1 MFAFES
7 VAAAVVAQQADDIQ
21 EDVDE
26 VQVQGQ
32 STVDGSFLRQLRVA
46 CIVGI
51 HLLELL
57 GVIGGQEHEQH
68 QTNAAVEHRAAKAE
82 AEQHPDQAGN
92 DQGYQTHHQ
101 ARDPIR

>member
-1 MFAFES
+1 MEAFS
-7 VAAAVVAQQADDIQ
+7 A
-21 EDVDE
+21 
-26 VQVQGQ
+26 
-32 STVDGSFLRQLRVA
+32 SSRVA

-101 ARDPIR
+101 AGAPAR